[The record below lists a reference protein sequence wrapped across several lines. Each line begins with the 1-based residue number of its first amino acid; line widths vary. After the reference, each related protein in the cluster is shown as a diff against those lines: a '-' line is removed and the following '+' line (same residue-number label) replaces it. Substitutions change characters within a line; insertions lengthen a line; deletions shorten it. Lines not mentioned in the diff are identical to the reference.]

1 MVLVLFQVRPQV
13 STKRRKSGG
22 YLGINIRNVW
32 MALGTFLL
40 LLLLMLLKPCRFVV
54 QDLLRSHIFALPM
67 FVQAGLSHCKSKL
80 VSFSIFSFLNF
91 YYFGCLHV

>member
-1 MVLVLFQVRPQV
+1 MVLVLFQVRSQV

-22 YLGINIRNVW
+22 YLGINIKNVW

-40 LLLLMLLKPCRFVV
+40 LLLLKPCRFVV

-67 FVQAGLSHCKSKL
+67 FVQAGISHCKSKL